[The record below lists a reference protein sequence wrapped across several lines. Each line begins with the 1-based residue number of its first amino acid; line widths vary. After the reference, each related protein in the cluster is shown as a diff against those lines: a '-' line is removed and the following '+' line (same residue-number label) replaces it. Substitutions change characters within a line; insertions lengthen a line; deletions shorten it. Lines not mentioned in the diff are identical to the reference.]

1 MNNRNFKSIS
11 ELLEHKKT
19 LTLSSEFIFPQ
30 YLKSIYS
37 NLIQREEFVHHSY
50 SIKLPRNS
58 IRLKS
63 NNIVA
68 PIKNPLI
75 RRLPPPRT
83 KLIDKGLSLKT
94 FLEYLD
100 LQEFIGERIYKYIN
114 KSNSIK
120 LNKNDFCEGLN
131 EIYYGNVKNLIKFTF
146 YLADFD
152 DDGMMYKTDMK
163 LLLAYIPS
171 TSEISQKLNLMQI
184 NQIVDTFFNQ
194 NIDNPQE
201 GEEKQ
206 INYDTFL
213 KYIEEYSEK
222 TNNLKEVSQFLE
234 DYNNNAPF
242 FYYISILSY
251 LFKNCPFN
259 VKNVDYFIY
268 SKKKAKLILR
278 NDKKSLSQK
287 KILSTAIKK
296 NLNSST
302 IVNNNNTNNKID
314 NSSIGAFTIEQN
326 KKKSLIETLPK
337 IGQNNLF
344 KVKKSSSQINIK
356 RNNFANLSAI
366 KSQKHD
372 FMANKKET
380 KITNIFSIKTKESMK
395 IYNRNSKIK
404 KAFSPVNYGKSSS
417 QNLSPLINNPNSS
430 INKLSASP
438 ELVQKN
444 NIFNSC
450 YSNETN
456 GSSNHSGSN
465 NNLMKF
471 NSNNI
476 LPFIPSSKEKMKM
489 TPLSVGTKL
498 KEEKDEN
505 DEPGDFVLCEYS
517 GSEDESGNIN
527 KINLNNIDNNNE
539 ENNLN
544 SNEVYLYKIN
554 EEDSNLNQNS
564 LNKYYA
570 KLSDKEIL
578 FFSSELKNEL
588 CDLWFIYNS
597 YISTG
602 KEYLSNNNYFTINI
616 TFNNNLVNKLYFLNE
631 KICENFS
638 KKIKESIKSYDFE
651 EHYDLMETLGHGH
664 FGKVSKCR
672 NKTNGQI
679 FAVKIINKL
688 EIKVVDLELIQQEKN
703 FLKLI
708 KHKNILSLKDYFEDR
723 KNIYIITE
731 CCNGGDLLSFIDNSN
746 KEKIPITE
754 KIAAKITKKIAEG
767 IRYLNF
773 FGIIHRDIKPENIM
787 FVKKNA
793 IKTLKIIDL
802 GVSQTLTYGETTN
815 EPIGTNGY
823 ICPEIY
829 LHHNYSFKI
838 DIWSLG
844 IILYLMITG
853 GILPFDDDN
862 MDSKIIGKKVV
873 YLQQE
878 YPEKYFGKKSK
889 GLINLLDKMLEKND
903 NKRININDLIEDSW
917 FGIIKK

>member
-37 NLIQREEFVHHSY
+37 NLIQREELVHHSY

-222 TNNLKEVSQFLE
+222 TNNLKDVSQFLE

-268 SKKKAKLILR
+268 SKKKAKLVLR
-278 NDKKSLSQK
+278 NENRSLSQK
-287 KILSTAIKK
+287 KILSTAIKNNI
-296 NLNSST
+296 NLRSS
-302 IVNNNNTNNKID
+302 INYDHTNNKNE
-314 NSSIGAFTIEQN
+314 NSSIGKFTIQQN
-326 KKKSLIETLPK
+326 KNKYLIESIPK
-337 IGQNNLF
+337 IVKKNLF
-344 KVKKSSSQINIK
+344 KTRNSCSQINIK
-356 RNNFANLSAI
+356 RNSLKNNSSQI
-366 KSQKHD
+366 SIINSQKHD
-372 FMANKKET
+372 FIFSINKED
-380 KITNIFSIKTKESMK
+380 KIRNIFSID
-395 IYNRNSKIK
+395 NSKENIAHKNIFSRNNKNK
-404 KAFSPVNYGKSSS
+404 KTISPINHKTFSNK
-417 QNLSPLINNPNSS
+417 NLSSLNN
-430 INKLSASP
+430 INKISASP
-438 ELVQKN
+438 ELIQKN
-444 NIFNSC
+444 NICNNSN
-450 YSNETN
+450 SKETN
-456 GSSNHSGSN
+456 GSSNYSGSN
-465 NNLMKF
+465 NNLIKL

-476 LPFIPSSKEKMKM
+476 LPYVPSSKEKMEFS
-489 TPLSVGTKL
+489 PLSVGIKL
-498 KEEKDEN
+498 NKEKDEIE
-505 DEPGDFVLCEYS
+505 EPGDFVLCEYS

-527 KINLNNIDNNNE
+527 KNSSNNIDNN
-539 ENNLN
+539 LN
-544 SNEVYLYKIN
+544 SN
-554 EEDSNLNQNS
+554 
-564 LNKYYA
+564 
-570 KLSDKEIL
+570 
-578 FFSSELKNEL
+578 
-588 CDLWFIYNS
+588 
-597 YISTG
+597 
-602 KEYLSNNNYFTINI
+602 
-616 TFNNNLVNKLYFLNE
+616 
-631 KICENFS
+631 
-638 KKIKESIKSYDFE
+638 
-651 EHYDLMETLGHGH
+651 
-664 FGKVSKCR
+664 
-672 NKTNGQI
+672 
-679 FAVKIINKL
+679 
-688 EIKVVDLELIQQEKN
+688 
-703 FLKLI
+703 
-708 KHKNILSLKDYFEDR
+708 
-723 KNIYIITE
+723 
-731 CCNGGDLLSFIDNSN
+731 
-746 KEKIPITE
+746 
-754 KIAAKITKKIAEG
+754 
-767 IRYLNF
+767 
-773 FGIIHRDIKPENIM
+773 
-787 FVKKNA
+787 
-793 IKTLKIIDL
+793 
-802 GVSQTLTYGETTN
+802 
-815 EPIGTNGY
+815 
-823 ICPEIY
+823 
-829 LHHNYSFKI
+829 
-838 DIWSLG
+838 
-844 IILYLMITG
+844 
-853 GILPFDDDN
+853 
-862 MDSKIIGKKVV
+862 
-873 YLQQE
+873 
-878 YPEKYFGKKSK
+878 
-889 GLINLLDKMLEKND
+889 
-903 NKRININDLIEDSW
+903 
-917 FGIIKK
+917 